1 MEEGCVGGKEGPFPF
16 KQRRF
21 WALKVVNPFCCP
33 FWCHWNSQSIPT
45 QSLLGAIC
53 YPICLKSQALMG
65 VSIPRGSHLSSTTE
79 QANDLGGLQLFIPSQ
94 GGVPSPLKPN
104 TIKALIFFCLCWKLS
119 SPRPCSSCMGK
130 LQHLLLLPRSFLT
143 NYIIN
148 SLLLLLP
155 IVMGK
160 II

>member
-1 MEEGCVGGKEGPFPF
+1 MEEGCEDGKEGPFPF

-53 YPICLKSQALMG
+53 YPICLKSPGCLHPSWLPPVQHDWT
-65 VSIPRGSHLSSTTE
+65 SQRS
-79 QANDLGGLQLFIPSQ
+79 GGTSAIYPITGRCPIAS
-94 GGVPSPLKPN
+94 KAKH
-104 TIKALIFFCLCWKLS
+104 IKALIFFCLCWKLS
-119 SPRPCSSCMGK
+119 STKPCSSHMGK

-148 SLLLLLP
+148 TLLLLLP